1 MDEYKITLADGT
13 VLEDIKKLETGQFYT
28 EKPLNKDIF
37 STDSLALVHIELNN
51 LFEDLYDQ
59 ICDVFYTQDKI
70 TYFQF
75 RNLTDLERLKLEYE
89 AKLDY
94 LAAMTG
100 VDLDE

>member
-13 VLEDIKKLETGQFYT
+13 VLEHIKKLETGQFYT
-28 EKPLNKDIF
+28 LE
-37 STDSLALVHIELNN
+37 ALDEELFDNNNLTTVYIELNN
-51 LFEDLYDQ
+51 LYEGLFAQ
-59 ICDVFYTQDKI
+59 TCDVFYRRDGF

-75 RNLTDLERLKLEYE
+75 RDLTDLERLKFEYE